1 MTIFLL
7 KINQDG
13 RLAGTAAM
21 IVLNVDSVAFA
32 ASGFNG
38 QSVLIGA
45 AKRLGMP
52 EFHKKNKFISQYL
65 LLYNRSMR
73 KRSGELD
80 QDQPPEEEIC
90 EVPECRK

>member
-1 MTIFLL
+1 
-7 KINQDG
+7 
-13 RLAGTAAM
+13 M

-32 ASGFNG
+32 ATGFNG

-45 AKRLGMP
+45 AKLLGMP
-52 EFHKKNKFISQYL
+52 QFHKKNKFISQ
-65 LLYNRSMR
+65 LYNRSMR

-90 EVPECRK
+90 EVPECRKYF